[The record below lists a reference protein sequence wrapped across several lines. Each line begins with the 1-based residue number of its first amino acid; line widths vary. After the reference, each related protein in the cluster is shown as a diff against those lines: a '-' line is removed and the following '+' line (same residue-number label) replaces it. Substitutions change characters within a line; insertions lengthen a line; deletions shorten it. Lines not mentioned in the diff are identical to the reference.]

1 MKLSLCHCVSEHFLQ
16 EHKEELTRRVFGVH
30 VILDAL
36 KINGIVTEKQIS
48 EIRGTNQQKMRELY
62 RWVPSW
68 STESKIEMLD
78 ILRKTNRRLL
88 FQLQGGHFVDRHEKE
103 LIEQVTEFPLNEL
116 RGYML
121 DEKQYESLLQ
131 CATVKTNMKTL
142 FQIVQQWNKRW
153 KDYLYRALAK
163 TNRLI
168 TETLEEEHFIEK
180 HQEELIDRVSGV
192 NEVLCCLQ
200 YQDSPVFKDLSDRC
214 KMRVLYTLVSKWNRK
229 QKDHLY
235 IVLKET
241 NGPLIA
247 ELHEGHFVERYKEEL
262 IQRVIGAKDVAA
274 SLLHFTICTYQLDN
288 IMQKETDKEQ
298 METLYEM
305 VPGWNGDWKDHLY
318 EALKETNRDLIKE
331 LTGTRSSTQG
341 LTPYPFA
348 KEKCLCVREKDCSEI
363 QPTLVLDA
371 NRTLK
376 TYRIHIPEAGT
387 FLCSVTDFKFEVRA
401 AVTIEYTYS
410 SWSQHLSEFVEP
422 DWIVAGPVFDIH
434 ADPADV
440 AAVHLPHFICLQ
452 GGNTDTSQMKI
463 AHIAN
468 EGIMLEKP
476 SHISPFHAVL
486 ENPSFSLLGVLINPI
501 YKLFPIHSV
510 VQLYKICK
518 KTTTLHLYLIP
529 NDASLI
535 QAIKEEEE
543 KYNSI
548 LVRKHPQTDEPLYF
562 GSRYHIRSS
571 AEVTVNPKELEF
583 SYKRPEQLQSF
594 MEIYLRNCRRIN
606 LSLKNKDNSVWDAW
620 LEQEDLQILT
630 TTTVKEL
637 RIKQVSYDS
646 GTQHQEKELHFIEV
660 HPEALIQRTVN
671 VEGIMDMLYGN
682 GILDLEQYQKVLSR
696 GTNQE
701 KMRELYQFVP
711 SWNYSC
717 KDQCYEALK
726 VKNRF
731 LIEDLEEKD

>member
-1 MKLSLCHCVSEHFLQ
+1 
-16 EHKEELTRRVFGVH
+16 
-30 VILDAL
+30 
-36 KINGIVTEKQIS
+36 
-48 EIRGTNQQKMRELY
+48 MRELY

-68 STESKIEMLD
+68 STESKTEMLD

-88 FQLQGGHFVDRHEKE
+88 FQLQGGHFVDRHKEE
-103 LIEQVTEFPLNEL
+103 LIEQVTEFPLNKL
-116 RGYML
+116 HRYIRN
-121 DEKQYESLLQ
+121 EKQYKSLLH
-131 CATVKTNMKTL
+131 CATVKTKMKRL
-142 FQIVQQWNKRW
+142 FQIVQQWDGRQ

-163 TNRLI
+163 TNRPI
-168 TETLEEEHFIEK
+168 IEMLEEEHFIEK
-180 HQEELIDRVSGV
+180 HQEELIDQVSGID
-192 NEVLCCLQ
+192 EVLCRLQ
-200 YQDSPVFKDLSDRC
+200 YQESPVFKDLSDRC
-214 KMRVLYTLVSKWNRK
+214 KMRELYTLVLKWNRK

-241 NGPLIA
+241 NGPLVA

-262 IQRVIGAKDVAA
+262 IQRVIGAKDVAT
-274 SLLHFTICTYQLDN
+274 SLLHFTICTHQLDN
-288 IMQKETDKEQ
+288 IIRKETDKEQ
-298 METLYEM
+298 METLYKM

-331 LTGTRSSTQG
+331 LMERKRSSIQG

-387 FLCSVTDFKFEVRA
+387 FLCSVTDLKFEVRA
-401 AVTIEYTYS
+401 AVTVEYTYS

-434 ADPADV
+434 ADPAEV

-452 GGNTDTSQMKI
+452 GGSADTSRMKI
-463 AHIAN
+463 GHIVDA
-468 EGIMLEKP
+468 GIMLEKP

-486 ENPSFSLLGVLINPI
+486 KNPSFSLLGVLINPI
-501 YKLFPIHSV
+501 YNKFFPVHSV

-529 NDASLI
+529 NDGSLI

-548 LVRKHPQTDEPLYF
+548 LVRKHPQTNKPLYF
-562 GSRYHIRSS
+562 GSHYHISS
-571 AEVTVNPKELEF
+571 SINLTVNPKELEF

-594 MEIYLRNCRRIN
+594 LEIYIKNCRRMH
-606 LSLKNKDNSVWDAW
+606 LSLKNKDNRVWDAW
-620 LEQEDLQILT
+620 LEQEDLQNLT
-630 TTTVKEL
+630 ETTAK
-637 RIKQVSYDS
+637 KQRTQQASRAS

-660 HPEALIQRTVN
+660 HREALIQRTVN
-671 VEGIMDMLYGN
+671 VEGIMDMLYGAR
-682 GILDLEQYQKVLSR
+682 ILDLEQYQKVLSR

-726 VKNRF
+726 MKNRF